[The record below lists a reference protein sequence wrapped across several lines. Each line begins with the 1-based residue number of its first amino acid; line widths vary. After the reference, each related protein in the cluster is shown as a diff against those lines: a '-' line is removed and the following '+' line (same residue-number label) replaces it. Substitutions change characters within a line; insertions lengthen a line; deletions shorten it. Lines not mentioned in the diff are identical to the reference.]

1 MIKIYIL
8 RHEEAVD
15 AKVVGGLDRDRT
27 LTPAGEKFA
36 AASARGMV
44 RLGIEPDRIWTSPYP
59 RAAQTARIT
68 AAELGMA
75 DKVEEFKELAPG
87 ANAAEVGKLIEQNMD
102 SGSVMLVGHNP
113 DLESLIA
120 WLVSPRADA
129 AINLKKGALALI
141 HANAP
146 VKPGGGTLRW
156 LLIPSQMT
164 QLIEKP

>member
-15 AKVVGGLDRDRT
+15 AKAVGGLDRDRT
-27 LTPAGEKFA
+27 LTPAGEKYA

-44 RLGIEPDRIWTSPYP
+44 RLKIKPGCILTSPYP

-68 AAELGMA
+68 AAEM
-75 DKVEEFKELAPG
+75 DMPEQVEEIKELAPG
-87 ANAAEVGKLIEQNMD
+87 ADAAEVGRLIERNAD

-120 WLVSPRADA
+120 WLVSSRADA
-129 AINLKKGALALI
+129 AINLKKGGLALI
-141 HANAP
+141 HASTP
-146 VKPGGGTLRW
+146 IKPGCGTLRW
-156 LLIPSQMT
+156 LLIPAQMAR
-164 QLIEKP
+164 LAE